1 MKLLPSLDKGGSRL
15 HGTVELGDT
24 AMRRAPDRSSN
35 RALISTSP
43 AFTAATIPV
52 AFTAAS
58 DGAADDHVDA
68 VVTSFVEPSEYRA
81 VEVSC
86 AVSPSLKLID
96 PTTTRDES
104 VTGGGVGDGVGLGA
118 GAGLG
123 AVGTTAEGKADG
135 PSPPQAV
142 ATIAA
147 TATTMRHTLLTLPSH
162 GKRPV
167 TFRFKICA
175 NDWRRCGGF

>member
-81 VEVSC
+81 VEVVC
-86 AVSPSLKLID
+86 AVSPSLKLIN

-135 PSPPQAV
+135 PSPPQAL

-167 TFRFKICA
+167 TSGSRSA